1 MPSLT
6 DSKGKMS
13 SDVAKF
19 PQLMKELESK
29 TDEVLNQ
36 LKPILSK
43 VSTGEIKT
51 SKGISFLEAK
61 YHILLQYIS
70 NLAFI
75 IQLKLSGK
83 QVEGHPVVQSLIE
96 LRVILEKMK
105 PVEQKL
111 KYQID
116 KVVRTALVG
125 QQDNEMANG
134 RSAVSD
140 PLAFKPNPMD
150 LINKAGDEDED
161 EADKSGVY
169 RPPKLAPVTYEEDIR
184 TSSKKDKNQNRLM
197 EKASRSRIMRDLM
210 EEMGDRPEEVDALG
224 GVNEGMGFGDKLDRQ
239 MQEKDQYEEN
249 NYVRLAVTR
258 KEKKRLQNN
267 NRMRFDN
274 EFDNLNDFS
283 NLVGIQ
289 DVEEQENERLRN
301 VMTRRNRDDGRGEK
315 RSRGDQGL
323 FDDLE
328 EGSMNRF
335 QKQRRFVKSKSHKK
349 KGRN

>member
-1 MPSLT
+1 MAT
-6 DSKGKMS
+6 DA
-13 SDVAKF
+13 VKF
-19 PQLMKELESK
+19 PQVMKELESK
-29 TDEVLNQ
+29 IDEVQNQ
-36 LKPILSK
+36 LKPILAKASA
-43 VSTGEIKT
+43 GEIKT
-51 SKGISFLEAK
+51 SKGISFLEVK
-61 YHILLQYIS
+61 YHLLLQYIA

-83 QVEGHPVVQSLIE
+83 QLESHPVIQSLIE
-96 LRVILEKMK
+96 LRVMLEKMK

-116 KVVRTALVG
+116 KVVRTAVVG
-125 QQDNEMANG
+125 AQDNEMSNSGSALS

-150 LINKAGDEDED
+150 LISKTGDDDEDEVT
-161 EADKSGVY
+161 DKSGVY
-169 RPPKLAPVTYEEDIR
+169 RPPKLAPVTYEEDTR
-184 TSSKKDKNQNRLM
+184 KSTKQDKNQSRLM

-210 EEMGDRPEEVDALG
+210 SEMDDRPEEVDALG

-239 MQEKDQYEEN
+239 MMEKDQYEEN

-258 KEKKRLQNN
+258 KEKKRLQGN

-301 VMTRRNRDDGRGEK
+301 VMTRRKRDDTSRGEK
-315 RSRGDQGL
+315 RSRDDQGL

-328 EGSMNRF
+328 SGGDMNRF
-335 QKQRRFVKSKSHKK
+335 QKQRRFIKSKSNKK
-349 KGRN
+349 KGRK

>member
-43 VSTGEIKT
+43 YVTRTFCDRRLFGVAFFVNHTLSYRVSAGEIKT

-134 RSAVSD
+134 RSAGMHRQS
-140 PLAFKPNPMD
+140 L
-150 LINKAGDEDED
+150 
-161 EADKSGVY
+161 S
-169 RPPKLAPVTYEEDIR
+169 PV
-184 TSSKKDKNQNRLM
+184 
-197 EKASRSRIMRDLM
+197 
-210 EEMGDRPEEVDALG
+210 V
-224 GVNEGMGFGDKLDRQ
+224 V
-239 MQEKDQYEEN
+239 
-249 NYVRLAVTR
+249 
-258 KEKKRLQNN
+258 
-267 NRMRFDN
+267 
-274 EFDNLNDFS
+274 
-283 NLVGIQ
+283 
-289 DVEEQENERLRN
+289 
-301 VMTRRNRDDGRGEK
+301 
-315 RSRGDQGL
+315 
-323 FDDLE
+323 
-328 EGSMNRF
+328 
-335 QKQRRFVKSKSHKK
+335 
-349 KGRN
+349 